1 MIVKTICNMCNNFC
15 GLDVHVE
22 DGRIVRVRGMAEH
35 PLHTPCVK
43 PRGLVDLVYSKER
56 ITSPLRRVN
65 SGWEEISWD
74 EALDTICHK
83 LDRIR
88 EEDGAKALAVHTGN
102 PFIAGHVAA
111 GLGARFCSLYGTP
124 NFTSCGSI
132 CHWAHVIGHSLT
144 LDYNDA
150 HLIPSFAN
158 SNCIVIWGF
167 NPAQSDI
174 SSSAAIASARKNGAK
189 LIVIDPRAI
198 PLAKR
203 ADMYVQ
209 IRPGT
214 DCALALGLLNV
225 IITEGLYDRRFV
237 EEWTVGFDRLVEHV
251 KDYPPERVADIT
263 WVRGEVIEDIARA
276 YARGK
281 PATIAQGEA
290 LNHCVNGVQ
299 TSRAIATLIAITG
312 NLNIPGGTACYSRP
326 KLPSLKVKGKVS
338 MEEAI
343 TTDYPIFTKFAGST
357 TAMALP
363 DVIIS
368 KKPYPIRA
376 LIVGGGNP
384 VMTWPNTNKVKDAL
398 SRLELL
404 VAIDLFMTETAKLA
418 HIFLPAA
425 TFVEGQSL
433 REYYLRGLPLT
444 VRGQQAI
451 APPGE
456 SLPDWKIWSELGKRM
471 GYGEYFPWRDEDELS
486 QYLLR
491 RSGVT
496 LNQSKQH
503 QGVIFYDSVERR
515 EYLKDGFHTPSGKV
529 EIYSKTMAEHGYHP
543 LPTFEEPAESPV
555 SRPDLAEKYPL
566 ILTTGARVTAFSHS
580 RYRNV
585 AALRRRCP
593 EPLAEINIQTATAL
607 GISDGDTVVVESP
620 RGSIELKANV
630 SEDIHPRVVSI
641 QHGWTE
647 ANANILTDGG
657 RDPVSGF
664 PSLRATLCRVAKKQ
678 KTN

>member
-1 MIVKTICNMCNNFC
+1 MIIKTTCNMCNNFC

-43 PRGLVDLVYSKER
+43 PQGLVDLVYSKER

-74 EALDTICHK
+74 EALDIICQK
-83 LDRIR
+83 LDRIK
-88 EEDGAKALAVHTGN
+88 EEDGAKALAVYAGN

-111 GLGARFCSLYGTP
+111 GLAARFCSLYGTP

-132 CHWAHVIGHSLT
+132 CHWVHVMGHSLT
-144 LDYNDA
+144 LDHNTV

-158 SNCIVIWGF
+158 SKCIVVWGF

-174 SSSAAIASARKNGAK
+174 ASSAAIASARKKGAK

-203 ADMYVQ
+203 ADIYAQ

-225 IITEGLYDRRFV
+225 IIAEGLYDKRFV
-237 EEWTVGFDRLVEHV
+237 EKWTVGFDRLVEHV

-263 WVRGEVIEDIARA
+263 WVRRETIEDIARA
-276 YARGK
+276 YAKSR

-312 NLNIPGGTACYSRP
+312 NLDIPGGTACYPQRKRASF
-326 KLPSLKVKGKVS
+326 KVEGKVS

-343 TTDYPIFTKFAGST
+343 NTEYPLFTKFTGNP
-357 TAMALP
+357 TAMTLP
-363 DVIIS
+363 DVLIS
-368 KKPYPIRA
+368 QKPYPVRA
-376 LIVGGGNP
+376 LIVDGSNP
-384 VMTWPNTNKVKDAL
+384 VLTWPNTDKVKDAF

-404 VAIDLFMTETAKLA
+404 VTIDLFMTETAKLA

-425 TFVEGQSL
+425 TFVEGQSM
-433 REYYLRGLPLT
+433 RDYSLRGLPLT
-444 VRGQQAI
+444 VWGRQAI
-451 APPGE
+451 APLGN
-456 SLPDWKIWSELGKRM
+456 SLPDWKIWSELGTRM

-486 QYLLR
+486 QYLLQ

-503 QGVIFYDSVERR
+503 QEVIFYQSVEGR
-515 EYLKDGFHTPSGKV
+515 EYLKDGFTTPSGKV
-529 EIYSKTMAEHGYHP
+529 EIYSKTMAEHGYPP
-543 LPTFEEPAESPV
+543 LPTFEEPAESPL

-585 AALRRRCP
+585 ATLRRHCP
-593 EPLAEINIQTATAL
+593 EPFAEINIQTAAAL
-607 GISDGDTVVVESP
+607 GISDGDRVVVESP

-630 SEDIHPRVVSI
+630 SKDIHPRTVSI

-657 RDPVSGF
+657 RDPISGY
-664 PSLRATLCRVAKKQ
+664 PSLRSILCRVTKR
-678 KTN
+678 

>member
-1 MIVKTICNMCNNFC
+1 MIIKTICNMCNNFC

-43 PRGLVDLVYSKER
+43 PQGLVDLVYSKER

-65 SGWEEISWD
+65 RDWQEISWD
-74 EALDTICHK
+74 EALDIIGQK

-88 EEDGAKALAVHTGN
+88 EKDGAKALAVYAGN

-111 GLGARFCSLYGTP
+111 GLAARFCSLYGTP

-132 CHWAHVIGHSLT
+132 CHWVHVIGHSLT
-144 LDYNDA
+144 LDYNTV

-158 SNCIVIWGF
+158 SNCIVVWGF
-167 NPAQSDI
+167 NPAQSNI
-174 SSSAAIASARKNGAK
+174 ASSAAIASARKKGAK

-203 ADMYVQ
+203 ADIYAQ

-225 IITEGLYDRRFV
+225 IIAEGLYDKRFV

-263 WVRGEVIEDIARA
+263 WVRRETIEDIART
-276 YARGK
+276 YAK
-281 PATIAQGEA
+281 SQPATIAQGEA

-312 NLNIPGGTACYSRP
+312 NLDIPGGTACHPQRKRASF
-326 KLPSLKVKGKVS
+326 KVEGKVS

-343 TTDYPIFTKFAGST
+343 NTEYPLFTKFSGNP
-357 TAMALP
+357 TAMTLP

-368 KKPYPIRA
+368 KRPYPVRA
-376 LIVGGGNP
+376 LIIDGSNP
-384 VMTWPNTNKVKDAL
+384 VLTWPNTNKVKDAF

-404 VAIDLFMTETAKLA
+404 VTIDLFMTETAKLA

-425 TFVEGQSL
+425 TFVEGQSM
-433 REYYLRGLPLT
+433 RDYSLRGLPLT
-444 VRGQQAI
+444 VWGRQAI
-451 APPGE
+451 APLGN
-456 SLPDWKIWSELGKRM
+456 SLPDWKIWSELGTRM

-503 QGVIFYDSVERR
+503 QEVIFYHSVEGR
-515 EYLKDGFHTPSGKV
+515 EYLKDGFNTPSGKV
-529 EIYSKTMAEHGYHP
+529 EIYSKTMAEHGYPP
-543 LPTFEEPAESPV
+543 LPTFEEPAESPL

-566 ILTTGARVTAFSHS
+566 ILTTGARVSAFSHS

-585 AALRRRCP
+585 ATLRRHCP
-593 EPLAEINIQTATAL
+593 EPSAEINIETAAAL
-607 GISDGDTVVVESP
+607 GISDGDRVVVESP

-630 SEDIHPRVVSI
+630 SEDIHPRAVSI

-657 RDPVSGF
+657 RDPISGY
-664 PSLRATLCRVAKKQ
+664 PSLRSILCRVTKR
-678 KTN
+678 